1 MIARTSLVR
10 QIKLEDNPAGRQS
23 DRGSSPAANGQDHRH
38 PNWLNTINV
47 RRPAITPRCSA
58 LGLSDMF
65 FINMQARYEA
75 EIARDKLAVELGTIE
90 RIA

>member
-1 MIARTSLVR
+1 MPPGRPTPEAHRWRNYVTDTPGELR
-10 QIKLEDNPAGRQS
+10 DGRQLS
-23 DRGSSPAANGQDHRH
+23 R
-38 PNWLNTINV
+38 
-47 RRPAITPRCSA
+47 A